1 MEEQASA
8 LAQLLGLLA
17 NKNRL
22 LILCALEKSP
32 LTVGELGAYVPDIS
46 QPALSQH
53 LSLLKAAEVISSEK
67 SAQNVQYA
75 ISDNRVLE
83 IMHTLRTH
91 YCHDA

>member
-1 MEEQASA
+1 MEEQAKQ
-8 LAQLLGLLA
+8 LAELLRLLA

-32 LTVGELGAYVPDIS
+32 LTVSELNTYIPDIS

-53 LSLLKAAEVISSEK
+53 LQLLKTALIIESAK

-75 ISDNRVLE
+75 IADDRVRE
-83 IMHTLRTH
+83 IMKTLRTN
-91 YCHDA
+91 YCENA

>member
-1 MEEQASA
+1 MEEQASY
-8 LAQLLGLLA
+8 LAQLLRLLA

-32 LTVGELGAYVPDIS
+32 LTVSELGAYVPGIS

-53 LSLLKAAEVISSEK
+53 LSLLKAAEIISSEK

-75 ISDNRVLE
+75 IADNRVYE
-83 IMHTLRTH
+83 VMKTLRAH
-91 YCHDA
+91 YCYEA